1 MTLDESLLRPQF
13 FHQWRHFFT
22 LFSFA
27 LGLKCDFFS
36 IKFLPIIFSLGVSA
50 CVKCFETVNSSVTYN
65 FVNNFLCNYQQ
76 YCILYFKISKM
87 FMEFLV
93 KSNCWM
99 LKGKFLPCEWLSDLL
114 LSPHKGICQS
124 FLVEYIKIVNL
135 ERCENILHH
144 QPWSIRCVMVQFYIA
159 YMCRGSKALIRCQ
172 NP

>member
-1 MTLDESLLRPQF
+1 MLCLYILVRKGLLGKSANNLSLKQNGST
-13 FHQWRHFFT
+13 FFT
-22 LFSFA
+22 QAAHNFD
-27 LGLKCDFFS
+27 C
-36 IKFLPIIFSLGVSA
+36 IYY
-50 CVKCFETVNSSVTYN
+50 VKCFETVNSSVTYN